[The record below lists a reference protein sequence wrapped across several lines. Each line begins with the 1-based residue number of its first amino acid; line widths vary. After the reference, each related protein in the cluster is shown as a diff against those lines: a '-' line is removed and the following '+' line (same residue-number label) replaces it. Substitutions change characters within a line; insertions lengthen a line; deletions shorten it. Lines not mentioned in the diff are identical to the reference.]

1 MAKYGFIHDKLD
13 IKMLVLYLLDR
24 AAGPI
29 SPDLLTELSLRHNGV
44 EYFDLIEATAE
55 LVTSGHLRLDRD
67 GYSITEK
74 GRGNSAACESSLAY
88 SVRSRCDGDMAKVNA
103 ELRRKAQVRG
113 EVRRTAEGSIV
124 AHMALDDEGGNLLTL
139 ELLCPS
145 EEQARRMISGFQ
157 DRPEALY
164 HQILAHLTAEQEE
177 EEEG

>member
-74 GRGNSAACESSLAY
+74 ITRRPVKAVLPTPSAAG
-88 SVRSRCDGDMAKVNA
+88 VTVIWPR
-103 ELRRKAQVRG
+103 
-113 EVRRTAEGSIV
+113 
-124 AHMALDDEGGNLLTL
+124 
-139 ELLCPS
+139 
-145 EEQARRMISGFQ
+145 
-157 DRPEALY
+157 
-164 HQILAHLTAEQEE
+164 
-177 EEEG
+177 

>member
-74 GRGNSAACESSLAY
+74 GRDNSAACESSLAY
-88 SVRSRCDGDMAKVNA
+88 SVRSRCDGDMAQSPGA
-103 ELRRKAQVRG
+103 WGGPPDSGG
-113 EVRRTAEGSIV
+113 EHCG
-124 AHMALDDEGGNLLTL
+124 
-139 ELLCPS
+139 PY
-145 EEQARRMISGFQ
+145 GFG
-157 DRPEALY
+157 R
-164 HQILAHLTAEQEE
+164 
-177 EEEG
+177 

>member
-1 MAKYGFIHDKLD
+1 MDTPSRK
-13 IKMLVLYLLDR
+13 R
-24 AAGPI
+24 
-29 SPDLLTELSLRHNGV
+29 
-44 EYFDLIEATAE
+44 
-55 LVTSGHLRLDRD
+55 
-67 GYSITEK
+67 
-74 GRGNSAACESSLAY
+74 AY

>member
-74 GRGNSAACESSLAY
+74 GRDNTVYCE
-88 SVRSRCDGDMAKVNA
+88 
-103 ELRRKAQVRG
+103 
-113 EVRRTAEGSIV
+113 TSI
-124 AHMALDDEGGNLLTL
+124 DD
-139 ELLCPS
+139 
-145 EEQARRMISGFQ
+145 
-157 DRPEALY
+157 
-164 HQILAHLTAEQEE
+164 
-177 EEEG
+177 